1 MAGPRA
7 TISGR
12 GYDLWQRRVSA
23 MAVGSE
29 HHSVHA
35 HQGQHSPQEKPVLWS
50 RAFYLRARIQSLHL
64 SRRPATELWWS
75 GLSQSRLRLYWNPQT
90 LRCVFAKNTVH
101 QCPFP
106 LSEHSPA
113 RSRPATRQGLSEH
126 ARFPQAQRQRK
137 KLEALFA
144 QLKNQ
149 IGLRRLRLRRLK
161 FVREQFFLAAAAQN
175 IKRLVRFL
183 SHVPRPIFARN
194 S

>member
-64 SRRPATELWWS
+64 SRWPATQLWWS

-126 ARFPQAQRQRK
+126 ARVRPSTAAKKEAGSTFRGTQESDRVASPTPASIEVRAWAVLPSCGCAEHQGTLAQPSP
-137 KLEALFA
+137 
-144 QLKNQ
+144 
-149 IGLRRLRLRRLK
+149 
-161 FVREQFFLAAAAQN
+161 AA
-175 IKRLVRFL
+175 
-183 SHVPRPIFARN
+183 
-194 S
+194 